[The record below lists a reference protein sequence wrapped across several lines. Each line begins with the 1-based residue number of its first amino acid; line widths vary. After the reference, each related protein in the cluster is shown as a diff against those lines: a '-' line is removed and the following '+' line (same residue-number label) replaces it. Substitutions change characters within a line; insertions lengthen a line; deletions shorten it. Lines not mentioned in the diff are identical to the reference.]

1 MERGWGG
8 QFIIRC
14 SERQKRWPDVHEN
27 EWKSAPD
34 YGEEVWGLFRM
45 RQRLYGSIR
54 KPPRISGGDFSCD
67 SLLWGYDFL
76 RGHLL

>member
-1 MERGWGG
+1 MGNRELG
-8 QFIIRC
+8 IRC
-14 SERQKRWPDVHEN
+14 GELHERLLDGHEN